1 MQSVMSDRSPI
12 RYTCIMCHR
21 QDRKRPTGRIIML
34 SDTSTAKSLVE
45 LPVDADATV
54 EWHQKDVRGIAC
66 DIGSTIL
73 QNLNHLKLNPPDELA
88 RRLPTATWTQVF
100 AAVEQLVR
108 NGQLTRRQP
117 SRCEYVSTP
126 SPAAPS
132 ERKNSL
138 ATPHAYRSC
147 SESHL
152 HWERIVVW

>member
-1 MQSVMSDRSPI
+1 MPDKSPV
-12 RYTCIMCHR
+12 RYTCIMPHR
-21 QDRKRPTGRIIML
+21 RDRIRSTGRIML
-34 SDTSTAKSLVE
+34 SDTGTTKSVVA
-45 LPVDADATV
+45 LPVVDVDAPA
-54 EWHQKDVRGIAC
+54 EWHQTDALGIAC

-73 QNLNHLKLNPPDELA
+73 QHPKHRGPNRPDELA
-88 RRLPTATWTQVF
+88 RRPPTATWTQVF

-108 NGQLTRRQP
+108 NGQLTPRQP

-126 SPAAPS
+126 SPAATS